1 MCSNHKVQTLCVPTT
16 KYRCY
21 VFQPQSTDVM
31 CSNHKVQ
38 MLCVPTTKYRR
49 YVFQPQSTDVMCSN
63 HKVQTCSNH
72 KEAQTL
78 TTLVYSNIEA
88 FIFKRCNTVK
98 FCIHVIFDDIS
109 CGLYIIF
116 RTLLVRFLYKC
127 ILRPMWY
134 LIETSQHMGR
144 LLLICFDSVCD
155 ENVKEFQQWYDSQE
169 YANSTDQWC
178 TCRMSEH
185 FEFCNALF
193 LFFFFFFFFFLF
205 FFTIPNDIQKFKKY
219 QF

>member
-1 MCSNHKVQTLCVPTT
+1 MSISQDLLLYLYSIYNT
-16 KYRCY
+16 
-21 VFQPQSTDVM
+21 STDVM

-38 MLCVPTTKYRR
+38 MLCVPTTKYRC

-169 YANSTDQWC
+169 YANSTCTDQWC
-178 TCRMSEH
+178 TCRMQDE
-185 FEFCNALF
+185 
-193 LFFFFFFFFFLF
+193 
-205 FFTIPNDIQKFKKY
+205 
-219 QF
+219 

>member
-1 MCSNHKVQTLCVPTT
+1 
-16 KYRCY
+16 
-21 VFQPQSTDVM
+21 M

-49 YVFQPQSTDVMCSN
+49 VPITKYRVFQPQSTDVMCSN
-63 HKVQTCSNH
+63 HKVQPCSNH

-88 FIFKRCNTVK
+88 FILKRCNTVK

-116 RTLLVRFLYKC
+116 HTLLVRFLYKC

-155 ENVKEFQQWYDSQE
+155 GNVKELQQWYDSQE
-169 YANSTDQWC
+169 YATDSQEYANSTCTDQWC

-185 FEFCNALF
+185 FEFCYSLF
-193 LFFFFFFFFFLF
+193 LFFVFFVL